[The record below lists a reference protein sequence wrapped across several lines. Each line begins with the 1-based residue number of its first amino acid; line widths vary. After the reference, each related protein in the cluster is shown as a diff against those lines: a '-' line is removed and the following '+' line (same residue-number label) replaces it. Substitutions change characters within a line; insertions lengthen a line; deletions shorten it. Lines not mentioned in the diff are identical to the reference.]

1 MKPGDVDS
9 PAPSRRVAAAQQ
21 SQATP
26 AALHKVRC
34 PREVPQGKKALRRW
48 GRRPKAPGASQV
60 LGWSQRPRCR
70 RGRFLLT
77 SLPACRRHLPVSSR
91 ARVPVSWGRGSYGI
105 KAHPD
110 DLTFISSVRSHPRVS
125 SPLMFL

>member
-34 PREVPQGKKALRRW
+34 PREVPQGKKAAQEVGAAPKGP
-48 GRRPKAPGASQV
+48 GRVPGLGLEPEAQVSQ
-60 LGWSQRPRCR
+60 GP
-70 RGRFLLT
+70 
-77 SLPACRRHLPVSSR
+77 LPADLPPGV
-91 ARVPVSWGRGSYGI
+91 
-105 KAHPD
+105 
-110 DLTFISSVRSHPRVS
+110 
-125 SPLMFL
+125 